1 MPVTIGP
8 VESDG
13 AVPEDVQALL
23 FKDDGETLTLEGEI
37 IRDFLDG
44 VDFDPIFDDPEVRES
59 GLVKGA
65 EAFCIEKDGEL
76 EPAKE
81 GDEGAEPCP
90 VETIEPDALIQIVD
104 VEDILAMFEWHVEN
118 ELPSEGREDKARLA
132 AARQLL
138 GLDVD
143 EAKGP
148 FAKGEFKKI
157 RKRGKKGL
165 DAVTRML
172 LAMIHKSSIQ
182 RVAKGK
188 GYKKGDYK
196 KHPAGYAGG
205 TPSGI
210 KKWKKYKGK
219 FAAKIQ
225 RAAKKAKMTGGAK
238 KKAAA
243 KKGAAKKLAKKGAQ
257 AGKRQVAASEKP
269 APARRRLLEGAS
281 LAGAVAA
288 KVNERSAQSEAKTD

>member
-1 MPVTIGP
+1 MPVEIGAP
-8 VESDG
+8 ASESV
-13 AVPEDVQALL
+13 VP
-23 FKDDGETLTLEGEI
+23 
-37 IRDFLDG
+37 
-44 VDFDPIFDDPEVRES
+44 DPEVRES

-76 EPAKE
+76 EPAE
-81 GDEGAEPCP
+81 EGAEGAEACP
-90 VETIEPDALIQIVD
+90 VETIDPDALVELVD
-104 VEDILAMFEWHVEN
+104 IEDILAMFEWHVEN
-118 ELPSEGREDKARLA
+118 ELPSKTLEDKARLA

-138 GLDVD
+138 GLGVD

-182 RVAKGK
+182 RVSKGT

-219 FAAKIQ
+219 FKAKIQ
-225 RAAKKAKMTGGAK
+225 RAAKKAKMAGGAK

-257 AGKRQVAASEKP
+257 KGKRQVAASETP
-269 APARRRLLEGAS
+269 APKPKRLLEGAS
-281 LAGAVAA
+281 LAGAIVG
-288 KVNERSAQSEAKTD
+288 KVSDGRAPVKEGEQKTA